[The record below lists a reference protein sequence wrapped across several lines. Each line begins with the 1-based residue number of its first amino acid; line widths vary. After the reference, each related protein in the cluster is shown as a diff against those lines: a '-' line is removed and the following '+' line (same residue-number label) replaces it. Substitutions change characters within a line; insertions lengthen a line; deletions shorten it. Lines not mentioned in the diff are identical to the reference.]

1 MRSEGTIAAGALAG
15 SLVPV
20 LAGLAASAALL
31 VDYTR
36 ASPVFCV
43 EGSACDAM
51 RRTIFAAPLGVP
63 MPAIGLA
70 GFLAI
75 GVASLSPG
83 RRARG
88 VQLGL
93 SLGAA
98 TVGVALLVVQVI
110 LGQFCPFCCVADAS
124 AVVSLLA
131 AMWRLGGAS
140 GAAAPSWAS
149 FAGAGS
155 LLLAAFV
162 PLAFGYAR
170 KSPGPSP
177 AIAAEIARTPRGLLT
192 VVDFVDF
199 ECPFCR
205 MTHAELMPLLE
216 AHKAQLRV
224 VRRQVPLHSHAHA
237 LDAARAAC
245 CGEQA
250 GKGDA
255 MANALFAAPVD
266 DLTREGCEKLAESV
280 GIVLEPYR
288 ACVADPKTDERIEA
302 DRAEFKE
309 SGGYALPTIWIGE
322 LPLVGAQPREA
333 LEEALGRGLARVV
346 ASNGG

>member
-1 MRSEGTIAAGALAG
+1 MRSEGTIGTAALAG
-15 SLVPV
+15 SLLPV
-20 LAGLAASAALL
+20 LAGLDASAALL
-31 VDYTR
+31 VDYVRTD
-36 ASPVFCV
+36 PVFCV
-43 EGSACDAM
+43 EGSACDAV
-51 RRTIFAAPLGVP
+51 RRTMFAAPLGVP

-75 GVASLSPG
+75 GVVSLFAG
-83 RRARG
+83 RRARA

-98 TVGVALLVVQVI
+98 TVGVSLLVVQVI
-110 LGQFCPFCCVADAS
+110 LGHYCPFCCVADAS
-124 AVVSLLA
+124 GMVSLVP
-131 AMWRLGGAS
+131 AMWRLARAS
-140 GAAAPSWAS
+140 ESAAPSWAS

-155 LLLAAFV
+155 LLLAVAA
-162 PLAFGYAR
+162 PLALGYAR

-177 AIAAEIARTPRGLLT
+177 AIAAEIARTPKGLLT

-205 MTHAELMPLLE
+205 MTHADFEPLLE
-216 AHKAQLRV
+216 AHKTQLRL
-224 VRRQVPLHSHAHA
+224 VRRQVPLRSHAHS

-245 CGEQA
+245 CGEQL

-266 DLTREGCEKLAESV
+266 DLTRDGCEKLAESV
-280 GIVLEPYR
+280 GLVLDPYR

-302 DRAEFKE
+302 DRAEFKA

-322 LPLVGAQPREA
+322 QQLVGAQPKEA
-333 LEEALGRGLARVV
+333 LEQALSRALARV
-346 ASNGG
+346 GG